1 MSVLFLLCLFAGLGL
16 AVGSMFFGVERRRPA
31 PPMPPSV
38 VALVDA
44 VTEAAGQQI
53 SARYQLPVLAAFTW
67 FFGAVGY
74 VLTRYTELGVLLRLL
89 IASGAGAA
97 ATVGV
102 VLLIA
107 KWAIP
112 RARQEV
118 VDVRYLLQGHIARV
132 RRAIGAT
139 DPGEIEYEV
148 DGVRFRLPA
157 RSVDDSLVESNTEVV
172 IERIED
178 GRAYVEPWVHV
189 EKRL

>member
-1 MSVLFLLCLFAGLGL
+1 MSVVFLLCLFAGLGL

-31 PPMPPSV
+31 PQMPSTV
-38 VALVDA
+38 VAFVDA

-74 VLTRYTELGVLLRLL
+74 LLTRYTGLGILLRLI
-89 IASGAGAA
+89 IATGAGAA

-112 RARQEV
+112 RAREEV
-118 VDVRYLLQGHIARV
+118 VDARYLLQGHIARV

-139 DPGEIEYEV
+139 EAGEIEYEV

-157 RSVDDSLVESNTEVV
+157 RSVDDASVEPNTEVV

>member
-1 MSVLFLLCLFAGLGL
+1 MSVVFLLCLFAGLGL

-31 PPMPPSV
+31 PQMPPRV

-53 SARYQLPVLAAFTW
+53 SARYQLPVLAAFSW

-74 VLTRYTELGVLLRLL
+74 VLTRYTALGIVLRLL
-89 IASGAGAA
+89 IATGAGVA
-97 ATVGV
+97 ATIGV

-112 RARQEV
+112 RAREEV
-118 VDVRYLLQGHIARV
+118 VDERYRLQGHIARV
-132 RRAIGAT
+132 RRAIGSAES
-139 DPGEIEYEV
+139 GEIEYEV
-148 DGVRFRLPA
+148 DGVHFSLPA
-157 RSVDDSLVESNTEVV
+157 RSVDDTIVDSNTEVV

>member
-1 MSVLFLLCLFAGLGL
+1 MSILFLICLFAGLIL
-16 AVGSMFFGVERRRPA
+16 AVGAMFFGVERRRPA
-31 PPMPPSV
+31 PQIPPRV

-53 SARYQLPVLAAFTW
+53 SARYQLPVLAAFAW
-67 FFGAVGY
+67 FFGMVGY
-74 VLTRYTELGVLLRLL
+74 LLTRYAGLGVLLRLV
-89 IASGAGAA
+89 IAAGAGGIAA
-97 ATVGV
+97 VGV

-112 RARQEV
+112 RAREEV

-132 RRAIGAT
+132 RRPIGTNEA
-139 DPGEIEYEV
+139 GEIEYEV
-148 DGVRFRLPA
+148 DGVRRTLPA
-157 RSVDDSLVESNTEVV
+157 RSVDDSEVESNTEVV
-172 IERIED
+172 IERIEN

>member
-1 MSVLFLLCLFAGLGL
+1 MSIVFLLCLFAGLGL

-31 PPMPPSV
+31 PQMPSTV
-38 VALVDA
+38 VAFVDA

-74 VLTRYTELGVLLRLL
+74 LLTRYTGLGILLRLI
-89 IASGAGAA
+89 IATGAGAA

-112 RARQEV
+112 RAREEV
-118 VDVRYLLQGHIARV
+118 VDARYLLQGHIARV

-139 DPGEIEYEV
+139 EAGEIEYEV

-157 RSVDDSLVESNTEVV
+157 RSVDDASVEPNTEVV